1 MQSIGHPL
9 IHSHSVDWFSALD
22 AAFARDPLIDELGFI
37 VDDLS
42 DDDDDDSDAVVAR
55 PASERLLLVEHKL
68 GVPFAALAPLSLYAM
83 QLLRSAPADDDR
95 SLLSASRA
103 ILIVSADQSAAWH
116 VRKRLLLKAL
126 SLESVDGELAFVALL
141 LTKHPKSGEAW
152 SHRRWLVQLRRG
164 RLGVP
169 DTPAWLAA
177 EAALCSRVA
186 DAYPRCYYAW
196 SYRLALFMA
205 AIDAQTRERL
215 LETVHAELHRLGDF
229 VRRHVSDGSAYNMR
243 RALLRRVALEC
254 GASLLTQALLCVEW
268 ALTRHIIDFYP
279 GHASVWHHRR
289 AVADLWH
296 SLWPLQDAAA
306 PGVGGDKGV
315 AADRLVADA
324 VFGRAVRAPAVALA
338 APSSF
343 LAAAATE
350 MPHVAAQALVLA
362 CELGELCGE
371 SGAALAPSASA
382 AGAALPVS
390 LEGELRFAARHAQDA
405 YVERF
410 SNQREGALGYALFL
424 LLLTK
429 RSVVHSVRWRHDM
442 LRSAGFDDATV
453 GSVDNKL
460 DVFHR

>member
-1 MQSIGHPL
+1 
-9 IHSHSVDWFSALD
+9 
-22 AAFARDPLIDELGFI
+22 LIDELGFI

-42 DDDDDDSDAVVAR
+42 DDDSDAAVAR
-55 PASERLLLVEHKL
+55 PASERLLLLEHKL
-68 GVPFAALAPLSLYAM
+68 GVPFAALAPLSLCAM

-116 VRKRLLLKAL
+116 VRKRLLLKSL
-126 SLESVDGELAFVALL
+126 SLASVDSELAFVALL

-169 DTPAWLAA
+169 DTSAWLAA

-205 AIDAQTRERL
+205 AIDAQASGARERL
-215 LETVHAELHRLGDF
+215 LEIVYAELHRLGDF

-296 SLWPLQDAAA
+296 SLWPLQDSAA
-306 PGVGGDKGV
+306 PGVGDEKGV
-315 AADRLVADA
+315 AADWLVADA
-324 VFGRAVRAPAVALA
+324 VFGRAVRAPAAVALA

-362 CELGELCGE
+362 CQLGELCGE

-382 AGAALPVS
+382 AGAALPFS
-390 LEGELRFAARHAQDA
+390 LESELRFAARHAQDA

-460 DVFHR
+460 HVFQQR